1 MCREQDLNCS
11 SGGAELEG
19 MSCTIATEG
28 GPVDREVARKK
39 KSHVGIFSIRGFK
52 GDPRQVCLVLW
63 IWQDSVS
70 LMEIP
75 AVVVLI
81 IRELLCLM

>member
-1 MCREQDLNCS
+1 
-11 SGGAELEG
+11 

-39 KSHVGIFSIRGFK
+39 KSHIGIFSIRGFK

-63 IWQDSVS
+63 IWQAERNAYTIYGTVF
-70 LMEIP
+70 P
-75 AVVVLI
+75 
-81 IRELLCLM
+81 